1 MDGVD
6 SDYSLVKFHESEL
19 VKLRLSKLEAFS
31 RARSLIF
38 SMVLLALLHVLA

>member
-19 VKLRLSKLEAFS
+19 LKLHLSKFEAFF
-31 RARSLIF
+31 RTISLIF
-38 SMVLLALLHVLA
+38 SMALLALLHESA